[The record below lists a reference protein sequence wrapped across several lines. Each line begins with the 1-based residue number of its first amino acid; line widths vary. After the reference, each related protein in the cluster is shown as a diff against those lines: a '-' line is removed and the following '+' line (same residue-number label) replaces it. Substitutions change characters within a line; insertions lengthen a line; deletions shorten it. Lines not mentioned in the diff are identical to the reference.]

1 MEARAVTRID
11 YRDAG
16 LLLRLKPGVKPSHDT
31 VRKILI
37 ERQLELSAGSDP
49 NSWQVQSAR

>member
-1 MEARAVTRID
+1 MTRID